1 MATNQAIGQIDLTF
15 TQRAAVADFL
25 SYFEGIEDD
34 REPLRLALVLAG
46 EKPGTIV
53 STEPWERLA
62 HSPIDFFDQLE
73 LAHGRVAPSSS
84 WYVARDPLR
93 ISYLPEKVHDRPE
106 YHRRLGWFFGY
117 PQAAIDHFIEQDL
130 PDRTRPAEFVAA
142 GRFSA
147 RELAFSQFV
156 FHVPIDSVHG
166 YERAIERGKANRDR
180 LLKLADRWE
189 LPALEHQTET
199 VYRSLVDRLH
209 RATR

>member
-1 MATNQAIGQIDLTF
+1 MATNQAIGQIDLTS
-15 TQRAAVADFL
+15 TQRVAVADFL

-53 STEPWERLA
+53 STEPWRCLA
-62 HSPIDFFDQLE
+62 RSPIDFFDRLG
-73 LAHGRVAPSSS
+73 LAYGRVAPSSS

-117 PQAAIDHFIEQDL
+117 PRAAIDHFIEQEL
-130 PDRTRPAEFVAA
+130 SDRTRPAEFIAS
-142 GRFSA
+142 GQFSA
-147 RELAFSQFV
+147 YELAFSQFV
-156 FHVPIDSVHG
+156 FHVPVDSVHG
-166 YERAIERGKANRDR
+166 YERAIEQGKANRD
-180 LLKLADRWE
+180 LLLELADRWE
-189 LPALEHQTET
+189 LPALEHQTEI
-199 VYRSLVDRLH
+199 VYRFLVDQLH